1 MAKHLFITGMQSFVG
16 NRLTS
21 IARSQGWKVSG
32 LDAASSLD
40 PDCFD
45 HDVTVDF
52 RHLIPESAVVVHLA
66 ALSTDSQCS
75 QQPELAAKVNIRG
88 TVCALLSSEAAGASR
103 FIFASTE
110 WVYGRNPE
118 EQELPEYSG
127 PAWLGLDSLYATTK
141 AAGEEI
147 CWGFEPCLPITILRF
162 GIVYGPRPSNWCA
175 FESVVQQ
182 STTGSVSVGSAST
195 SRRFIHVDDIC
206 RAILMAPDSAS
217 QGLTVWN
224 TAGNESISLGA
235 IAEASGRRLG
245 RPIEISETSPGQAS
259 HRMPDSSKIK
269 RDIGWSPQVGLEE
282 GVADVLEYLGNSSN
296 GS

>member
-1 MAKHLFITGMQSFVG
+1 MADRLFITGMNSFVG
-16 NRLTS
+16 QRLTEL
-21 IARSQGWKVSG
+21 ALAEGWEVSG
-32 LDAASSLD
+32 LDRLSSGSD
-40 PDCFD
+40 GCTI
-45 HDVTVDF
+45 HDVTHGF
-52 RHLIPESAVVVHLA
+52 QHLIAPGSTVVHLA
-66 ALSTDSQCS
+66 ALSTDSQCTQNPS
-75 QQPELAAKVNIRG
+75 LAARVNIRG
-88 TVCALLSSEAAGASR
+88 TVTALLSSEAAGASS

-110 WVYGRNPE
+110 WVYGRSPE
-118 EQELPEYSG
+118 ECELPEEAG

-141 AAGEEI
+141 AVGEEI
-147 CWGFEPCLPITILRF
+147 CWAFSSRFPIAILRF

-206 RAILMAPDSAS
+206 RAILLAADSAS

-224 TAGNESISLGA
+224 AAGNESISLGA

-245 RPIEISETSPGQAS
+245 RRVDISETSPGQAS

-269 RDIGWSPQVGLEE
+269 RDIGWSAQVGMEE
-282 GVADVLEYLGNSSN
+282 GVADVLEYLGYSSN